1 MEKILSVKLS
11 KAIKKNVRNPGDI
24 EVSLKNINI
33 NEYRTGCSGFVW
45 NKNTGVTVYVNTDL
59 DHTSVGYLVR
69 YALNRKDFAGC
80 YNRTGHKTLEEVV
93 SAVTAMLE
101 NQADWERECKAFGK
115 RRKDNGK

>member
-11 KAIKKNVRNPGDI
+11 RAIKKNVRNPGDI
-24 EVSLKNINI
+24 EASFKNIGI
-33 NEYRTGCSGFVW
+33 NGYRTGCSGFVW
-45 NKNTGVTVYVNTDL
+45 NKNTGVTVYVDTDL
-59 DHTSVGYLVR
+59 DHASVGHLVR
-69 YALNRKDFAGC
+69 YALNRKDFTGC

-115 RRKDNGK
+115 KEKK